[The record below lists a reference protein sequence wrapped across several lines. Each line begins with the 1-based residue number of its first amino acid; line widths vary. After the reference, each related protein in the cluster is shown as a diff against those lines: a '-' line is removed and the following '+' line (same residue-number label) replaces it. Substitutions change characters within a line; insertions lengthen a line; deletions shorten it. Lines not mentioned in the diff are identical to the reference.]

1 MKRRIVLAGG
11 GTAGHI
17 EPALAV
23 ADAISNLPGEWEL
36 EFLGTSAGLE
46 SKLIPRRGYRL
57 LQISKVTLP
66 RKFSLTVAAF
76 PVRYLR
82 VVLQTRKLLTGAA
95 AVIGFGGY
103 VSAAAYLA
111 AKISGIPILVHES
124 NAKPGW
130 ANRLGRRFAR
140 VVAVN
145 FTNVN
150 KMWPESILTGIP
162 IRKELSAVPQ
172 MRREQRSNIA
182 KNYGLD
188 PSLPIVALFGGSQ
201 GSSTINRA
209 VADYL
214 AAKRPENIQIIHALG
229 QGNSLPMKTARYL
242 PLPYFEDMASIYAIA
257 DLLITR
263 SGAVTCAE
271 LISTG
276 KFAVLVPLPHGNGE
290 QYENAA
296 ELVAAGNAVLVKDKE
311 FSGTWLIENLF
322 KILSKTPTDMS
333 PKTFNLEAANL
344 IARLVNDR
352 LIETSRG

>member
-1 MKRRIVLAGG
+1 VKRRIVLAGG

-66 RKFSLTVAAF
+66 RKFSVTVTAF
-76 PVRYLR
+76 PLRYLR
-82 VVLQTRKLLTGAA
+82 VVLQTRKLLSGAA

-111 AKISGIPILVHES
+111 AKISGIPILIHES

-145 FTNVN
+145 FTNV
-150 KMWPESILTGIP
+150 KKIWPESILTGIP
-162 IRKELSAVPQ
+162 IRKEISDVPKIS
-172 MRREQRSNIA
+172 RDQRSNFA

-188 PSLPIVALFGGSQ
+188 PDLPIVAFFGGSQ

-209 VADYL
+209 VAEYL
-214 AAKRPENIQIIHALG
+214 AAKRLENIQIIHALG
-229 QGNSLPMKTARYL
+229 PGNPLPTKTTRYL
-242 PLPYFEDMASIYAIA
+242 PLPYFEDMASIYSIA

-296 ELVAAGNAVLVKDKE
+296 ELVAAGNAILVRDDE
-311 FSGTWLIENLF
+311 FSGTWLIANLA
-322 KILSKTPTDMS
+322 KTLSNMPTDLS
-333 PKTFNLEAANL
+333 PNTLNLEAANQ